1 MAKLDITTLM
11 EATNV
16 SDAILLERLG
26 TGDQQAFQEIYQ
38 RYWFKLYEVARRKV
52 LTEEDAEEI
61 VQDIFVDLW
70 ERRELL
76 LIQDISKFLYK
87 AVKYQLL
94 DYLKAKFVRQAYQDS
109 KQRFNLDTDTHTE
122 EQLAL
127 KDLSEAILTGIDQLP
142 AKTQEIFR
150 LNRLEGRSAKE
161 IADLLQIPERTIEY
175 HITQALRTMRSYL
188 KDFIVY
194 TLSILLSN
202 L

>member
-1 MAKLDITTLM
+1 MESTNIT
-11 EATNV
+11 
-16 SDAILLERLG
+16 DAILLERLAA
-26 TGDQQAFQEIYQ
+26 GDQRAFQEIYQ
-38 RYWFKLYEVARRKV
+38 RYWYKLFQVARRKV
-52 LTEEDAEEI
+52 LSEEDAEEI

-70 ERRELL
+70 ERRQYLL
-76 LIQDISKFLYK
+76 VHDLSKFLFK
-87 AVKYQLL
+87 AVKYQIL
-94 DYLKAKFVRQAYQDS
+94 DYLKAKFVRQTYQDN
-109 KQRFNLDTDTHTE
+109 KQRFSQDTDSQTE

-127 KDLSEAILTGIDQLP
+127 KDLNEAISTGIDQLP

-194 TLSILLSN
+194 TLSIILST

>member
-1 MAKLDITTLM
+1 M
-11 EATNV
+11 EATYV
-16 SDAILLERLG
+16 TDAILLERLAAG
-26 TGDQQAFQEIYQ
+26 HQSAFQEIYH
-38 RYWFKLYEVARRKV
+38 RYWYKLFQVARRKV
-52 LTEEDAEEI
+52 LSEEDAEEI

-70 ERRELL
+70 ERREQL
-76 LIQDISKFLYK
+76 LIHELSKFLFK

-94 DYLKAKFVRQAYQDS
+94 DYLKAKFVRQAYQVS
-109 KQRFNLDTDTHTE
+109 KQSFNQDTDTQTE

-127 KDLSEAILTGIDQLP
+127 KDLNEAILTGIDQLP

-175 HITQALRTMRSYL
+175 HITQALRIMRSYL

-194 TLSILLSN
+194 TLSILLAT